1 MFKKAV
7 FSYTFMLVGIVAAW
21 LFLTL
26 HISSKDLMRFK
37 ELKKKGQ
44 AIAST
49 SKSSSATQN
58 RAGVRKDLWIT
69 QEGGKRLHNKIESA
83 SSILTLT
90 PIDDHMEIIENLH
103 QIRCSMQ
110 DKIINENGKITQQVR
125 YFDANSGLYQ
135 YSISR
140 FSAETVYHQS
150 APGEDK
156 RLLPGNARRGLR
168 QRAFGF
174 RVMQISRACR
184 ILPAAGAALPASRVP
199 NPRGRHSAYATE
211 R

>member
-7 FSYTFMLVGIVAAW
+7 FSYTFMLVGVVAAW

-44 AIAST
+44 AIASA

-69 QEGGKRLHNKIESA
+69 EEGGKRLHNKIESA

-110 DKIINENGKITQQVR
+110 DKIINENGKTTQQVR

-140 FSAETVYHQS
+140 FSAETVALS
-150 APGEDK
+150 LF
-156 RLLPGNARRGLR
+156 RLPGSDLPESLSQKSPFMKGVAKDVSFALSGKAS
-168 QRAFGF
+168 AFQAKYF
-174 RVMQISRACR
+174 K
-184 ILPAAGAALPASRVP
+184 ASFGGEK
-199 NPRGRHSAYATE
+199 ND
-211 R
+211 